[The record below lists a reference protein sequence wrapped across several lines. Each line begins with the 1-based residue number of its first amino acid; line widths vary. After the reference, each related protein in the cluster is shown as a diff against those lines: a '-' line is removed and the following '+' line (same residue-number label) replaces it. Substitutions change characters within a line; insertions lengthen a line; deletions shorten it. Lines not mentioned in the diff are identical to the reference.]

1 MKKMKEGEEENL
13 QNISSSPNDKGA
25 SEQDLKDDQ
34 CEESDDD
41 GDVKWHLMIFFFFTW
56 HLMIYFSS
64 SFKNYEFIYLL

>member
-41 GDVKWHLMIFFFFTW
+41 GDVKWHLMIFFFLHGT
-56 HLMIYFSS
+56 
-64 SFKNYEFIYLL
+64 